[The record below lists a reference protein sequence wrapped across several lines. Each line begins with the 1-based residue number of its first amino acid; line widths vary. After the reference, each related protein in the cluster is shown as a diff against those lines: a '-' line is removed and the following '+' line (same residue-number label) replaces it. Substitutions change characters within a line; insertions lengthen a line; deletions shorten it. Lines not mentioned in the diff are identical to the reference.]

1 MQRRSRT
8 RFPVVVSYDSMSI
21 LSVERSSK
29 SKVIFIIG
37 LLIVAIMAALMIT
50 KKVSPLERLEGM
62 MYDLRLRLV
71 GTTKPPDAIVIAAID
86 ERSIEKL
93 GRWPWGRDTIAQL
106 ITKLSD
112 AGAELI
118 VFDIFMSEKEE
129 HDPVLAKAVREA
141 SNVLVPLVFFFDR
154 TTDTAYNEAL
164 INSSFHA
171 FKNPENFRRYAPIG
185 AKGVLTPVPELM
197 QETMNLGHI
206 NMISDDDGVLRWELT
221 AVEYMGYLYPS
232 LDLQTAAVYL
242 GIPHEKIVLHAT
254 EGIQLGSKRFI
265 PTDEYGRTLI
275 YYYGPSET
283 FRHFSVADIIEG
295 KIDPQQI
302 QGKIVLI
309 GATALGIYDL
319 RVTPFSAVMAGVEK
333 HANVIASII
342 DNRFLKIADVSL
354 NLIILII
361 SGLLLSFAVGRF
373 KASVSFIIT
382 AFITFLIIALSY
394 YLFAWQGIWSNVAYP
409 VMTVLLIFA
418 YGSVYSHAVEERYAK
433 RIRAMF
439 SSYVTERVVNELIKN
454 PGMAKLG
461 GERKE
466 MTILFSDVRGFTSFS
481 ETHPPEEVVPIL
493 NEYLGEMTDVIFKW
507 EGTLDKFMGDAI
519 LAFWGAPM
527 RQEDHAERAIK
538 CALEMLKRLQE
549 LQEKWRVE
557 GKPVLDTGI
566 GINTGEVLVGNIGAE
581 GRKMDYTVI
590 GDHVNLASRIE
601 GLTRKYNVHILITE
615 FTLDK
620 IRDAIDAGRIWR
632 LVATGL
638 ERVIVKGKEKAVGIY
653 EVNPITSMAKPVIV
667 EYKEGEAVRYK
678 EK

>member
-1 MQRRSRT
+1 M
-8 RFPVVVSYDSMSI
+8 
-21 LSVERSSK
+21 LSVERSAK
-29 SKVIFIIG
+29 AKVIFIIG
-37 LLIVAIMAALMIT
+37 LLIVAVMASLMLT
-50 KKVSPLERLEGM
+50 KKIPPLERLEGM
-62 MYDLRLRLV
+62 IYDIRLRLA
-71 GTTKPPDAIVIAAID
+71 GASKPPDSIVIAAID

-93 GRWPWGRDTIAQL
+93 GRWPWGRDTIARL
-106 ITKLSD
+106 IAKLSD

-129 HDPVLAKAVREA
+129 HDPALARAVREA
-141 SNVLVPLVFFFDR
+141 SNVLVPLVFYFDR
-154 TTDTAYNEAL
+154 TTGTAYNEAL
-164 INSSFHA
+164 TNSAFHA
-171 FKNPENFRRYAPIG
+171 FKNPEKFHRFAPIG
-185 AKGVLTPVPELM
+185 AKGVLAPVPELM

-206 NMISDDDGVLRWELT
+206 NMRSDDDGVLRWELA
-221 AVEYMGYLYPS
+221 AVEYRGYLYPS
-232 LDLQTAAVYL
+232 LDIQTASVYL
-242 GIPHEKIVLHAT
+242 AIPHEKIVLHAT

-295 KIDPQQI
+295 KIDPRQI
-302 QGKIVLI
+302 EGKIVLI

-319 RVTPFSAVMAGVEK
+319 RVTPFSEVMAGVEK

-342 DNRFLKIADVSL
+342 DNRFLRKADLSL
-354 NLIILII
+354 NLIILIL
-361 SGLLLSFAVGRF
+361 SGLLLSAAVGRF
-373 KASVSFIIT
+373 KASASFIIT
-382 AFITFLIIALSY
+382 SLITVLILALSY
-394 YLFAWQGIWSNVAYP
+394 YLFSWQGIWINVAYP
-409 VMTVLLIFA
+409 VITVLLIFA
-418 YGSVYSHAVEERYAK
+418 YGIVYSHVVEERYAK

-466 MTILFSDVRGFTSFS
+466 MTILFSDLRGFTSFS

-493 NEYLGEMTDVIFKW
+493 NEYLGEMTDIIFKW

-527 RQEDHAERAIK
+527 KQEDHAERAIK
-538 CALEMLKRLQE
+538 CALEMLKRLKE
-549 LQEKWRVE
+549 LQKKWLSE
-557 GKPVLDTGI
+557 GKPVLDAGI

-615 FTLDK
+615 FTMDK
-620 IRDAIDAGRIWR
+620 IREAIDAGRLWR
-632 LVATGL
+632 LAATGL
-638 ERVIVKGKEKAVGIY
+638 EKVIVKGKEKAVGIY
-653 EVNPITSMAKPVIV
+653 EVSPVQGPAKPVIV
-667 EYKEGEAVRYK
+667 EYKDGKAVRYE

>member
-1 MQRRSRT
+1 M
-8 RFPVVVSYDSMSI
+8 

-29 SKVIFIIG
+29 SKVIFLIG
-37 LLIVAIMAALMIT
+37 LLIVAIMAAIMIT
-50 KKVSPLERLEGM
+50 KIVSPLERLEGM

-71 GTTKPPDAIVIAAID
+71 GTTTPPDAIVIAAID

-93 GRWPWGRDTIAQL
+93 GRWPWGRDTIARL
-106 ITKLSD
+106 ITKLSE

-141 SNVLVPLVFFFDR
+141 SNVLVPLVFYFDR
-154 TTDTAYNEAL
+154 PTGTADNNAL
-164 INSSFHA
+164 TNSAFHA
-171 FKNPENFRRYAPIG
+171 FKNPEKFRRYAPIG
-185 AKGVLTPVPELM
+185 AKGILAPVSELM

-206 NMISDDDGVLRWELT
+206 NMRSDDDGVLRWELT
-221 AVEYMGYLYPS
+221 AVEYKGYLYPS

-242 GIPHEKIVLHAT
+242 AIPHEKLILHAT

-265 PTDEYGRTLI
+265 PTDEYGRALI

-295 KIDPQQI
+295 KVDPQQI

-319 RVTPFSAVMAGVEK
+319 RVTPFSEVMAGVEK
-333 HANVIASII
+333 HANFIASII
-342 DNRFLKIADVSL
+342 DNRFLRKADATL

-382 AFITFLIIALSY
+382 SVITLLVIGLSY
-394 YLFAWQGIWSNVAYP
+394 YLFTWRGLWINVAYP
-409 VMTVLLIFA
+409 VITFLFIFA
-418 YGSVYSHAVEERYAK
+418 YGIVYSHAVEERYAK

-481 ETHPPEEVVPIL
+481 ENHPPEEVVPIL
-493 NEYLGEMTDVIFKW
+493 NEYLGEMTDIIFKW

-527 RQEDHAERAIK
+527 KQEDHAERAIK
-538 CALEMLKRLQE
+538 CALEMMKKLKE
-549 LQEKWRVE
+549 LQEKWRSE
-557 GKPVLDTGI
+557 GKIVLDTGI

-620 IRDAIDAGRIWR
+620 IREAIDAGRIWR

-638 ERVIVKGKEKAVGIY
+638 EKVIVKGKEKAVGIY
-653 EVNPITSMAKPVIV
+653 EVNPVEGTAKPVIV

-678 EK
+678 DK

>member
-1 MQRRSRT
+1 
-8 RFPVVVSYDSMSI
+8 
-21 LSVERSSK
+21 
-29 SKVIFIIG
+29 
-37 LLIVAIMAALMIT
+37 
-50 KKVSPLERLEGM
+50 
-62 MYDLRLRLV
+62 
-71 GTTKPPDAIVIAAID
+71 
-86 ERSIEKL
+86 
-93 GRWPWGRDTIAQL
+93 
-106 ITKLSD
+106 
-112 AGAELI
+112 
-118 VFDIFMSEKEE
+118 
-129 HDPVLAKAVREA
+129 
-141 SNVLVPLVFFFDR
+141 
-154 TTDTAYNEAL
+154 
-164 INSSFHA
+164 
-171 FKNPENFRRYAPIG
+171 
-185 AKGVLTPVPELM
+185 
-197 QETMNLGHI
+197 MNLGHI
-206 NMISDDDGVLRWELT
+206 NMRSDDDGVLRWELT
-221 AVEYMGYLYPS
+221 AVEYKGYLYPS

-283 FRHFSVADIIEG
+283 FEPLSVVDIIEG
-295 KIDPQQI
+295 KIDPQRI

-319 RVTPFSAVMAGVEK
+319 RVTPFSEVMAGVEK

-342 DNRFLKIADVSL
+342 DNRFLRKAAISL

-373 KASVSFIIT
+373 KASFSFIIT
-382 AFITFLIIALSY
+382 SLITILIIALSY
-394 YLFAWQGIWSNVAYP
+394 YLFTGRGIWINVAYP
-409 VMTVLLIFA
+409 VITVLLIFA
-418 YGSVYSHAVEERYAK
+418 YGIVYSHAVEERYAK

-493 NEYLGEMTDVIFKW
+493 NEYLGEMTDIIFKW

-519 LAFWGAPM
+519 LTFWGAPM
-527 RQEDHAERAIK
+527 KQEDHAERAIK
-538 CALEMLKRLQE
+538 CALEMMKRLKE
-549 LQEKWRVE
+549 LQEKWRSE
-557 GKPVLDTGI
+557 GKIVLDTGI

-615 FTLDK
+615 FTMDK
-620 IRDAIDAGRIWR
+620 IREAIDEGRIWR
-632 LVATGL
+632 MEAKGL
-638 ERVIVKGKEKAVGIY
+638 EKVIVKGKEKAVGIY
-653 EVNPITSMAKPVIV
+653 EVNPIEGTAKPVIV
-667 EYKEGEAVRYK
+667 DYKEGEAVRYK